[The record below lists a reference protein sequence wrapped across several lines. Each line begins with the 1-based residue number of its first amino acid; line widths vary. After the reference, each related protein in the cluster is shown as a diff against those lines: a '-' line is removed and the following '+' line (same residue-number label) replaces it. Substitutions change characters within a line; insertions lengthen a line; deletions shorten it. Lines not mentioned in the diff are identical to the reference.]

1 VTSPGNIDPT
11 PIKIALANEYA
22 VATGTS
28 NGDWSKILQTY
39 TQRNLLDQAIYGKS
53 TDTLI
58 LTNSRT
64 ARSEDSTVQT
74 HGEDVGASGFHTL

>member
-28 NGDWSKILQTY
+28 NGDWSKILQTG
-39 TQRNLLDQAIYGKS
+39 IYSEKS
-53 TDTLI
+53 TRSGHIWQINGYSDTYEFP
-58 LTNSRT
+58 N
-64 ARSEDSTVQT
+64 
-74 HGEDVGASGFHTL
+74 GEK